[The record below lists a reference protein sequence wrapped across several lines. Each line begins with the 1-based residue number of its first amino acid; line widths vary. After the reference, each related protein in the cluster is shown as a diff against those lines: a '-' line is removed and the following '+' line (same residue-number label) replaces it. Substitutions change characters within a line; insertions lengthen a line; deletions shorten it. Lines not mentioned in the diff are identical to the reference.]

1 MSEGAKAVVLDYTE
15 VSLDR
20 KDHVRWFKE
29 KAAAY
34 YERGASMSLDDR
46 FVEQA
51 RRDLTALLAA
61 HPELEEDEALRMD
74 MAEGQTNAMEMLDE
88 LIRVEREAKA
98 VQDAI
103 ADELDRLNKRLQ
115 RFVDRQR
122 LVRKYMMQLMDAAGL
137 KKVER
142 PTATVSIAAGRPK
155 VVIIDESILAEDY
168 LRIKQEPNKEL
179 IADAL
184 KAGRI
189 VKGATLS
196 NSEPTIRIS

>member
-1 MSEGAKAVVLDYTE
+1 
-15 VSLDR
+15 
-20 KDHVRWFKE
+20 
-29 KAAAY
+29 
-34 YERGASMSLDDR
+34 MSLDGR

-61 HPELEEDEALRMD
+61 HPELEEDEVLRMD

-88 LIRVEREAKA
+88 LIRVERDARSL
-98 VQDAI
+98 QDAI
-103 ADELDRLNKRLQ
+103 ADEMDRLNKRLQ

-142 PTATVSIAAGRPK
+142 PAATVSIAAGRPK
-155 VVIIDESILAEDY
+155 VVITDETLLGEKFV
-168 LRIKQEPNKEL
+168 RIKREPNKEA
-179 IADAL
+179 IL
-184 KAGRI
+184 KALLSHENG
-189 VKGATLS
+189 VFGATLS